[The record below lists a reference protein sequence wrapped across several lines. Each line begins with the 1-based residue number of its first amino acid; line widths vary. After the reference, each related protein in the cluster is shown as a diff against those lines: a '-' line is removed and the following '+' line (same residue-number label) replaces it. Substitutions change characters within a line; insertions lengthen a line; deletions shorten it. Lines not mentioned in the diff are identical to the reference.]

1 MRKFTLLFAFLL
13 SLIGVAQ
20 AQTVITDLNS
30 LSNGKVY
37 TLTGERGTLLTFDGA
52 TMLYGTFA
60 GDKEGVAYDASD
72 PYQQFAI
79 VKADNGKMYLYS
91 VGAKKFVNQSGNTN
105 PLSSSP
111 NQMLEVV
118 QASAPSGNNMWLLKV
133 NNNMINFSRGH
144 NNAGMCA
151 NYNSEDP
158 GNRFTITEVDGVV
171 FADQTAVESVINEY
185 EAWKS
190 ASASWTA
197 TTMPTI
203 STDDA
208 PVYYSIKNLRSGK
221 YAHLTTL
228 GSRLQQLTLQ
238 TEAGGVWYLVS
249 AGEPVTNDGDVTA
262 TPVYIKNA
270 ATDLAITNPTAAG
283 FSETGTVFYIIPC
296 SNEGVDGFAIST
308 ATVLSGTSDSWHN
321 NGNVDVVYWGG
332 NAAASVW
339 AFCPTAPGHV
349 AEAAAG
355 EADLFARDFSTTKNA
370 AIAEAQATGTL
381 AYYACSAENI
391 NACLATINAQEVTS
405 YASLVTAKEN
415 IATALSTLR
424 GTERI
429 KPLQGGETII
439 LENRNKPNSFLTSN
453 AAEATATAEATLVNW
468 GSTKDVKSLWTVV
481 AVGDGTFKLCNALS
495 GKYIQHQ
502 ANDVQL
508 KLTTA
513 GEATAYEF
521 TNQDL
526 HYILLGAADSDT
538 KGYYKYINWR
548 GSNVI
553 SNWGDANDKGNQWQ
567 VLQPSQDLLDELASL
582 QTPIETLKTN
592 AIAQLESKIEAFES
606 ENEALHF
613 YNVSADA
620 ITACENAIKAEIQN
634 VTTHA
639 ALEVIKNGMDAAIAQ
654 LWNSADNRVNPVTA
668 GVKVKFRNKA
678 VAENYMTVDA
688 DGATTSATVT
698 SASIWTLVAGESD
711 AYYLYNPLNNTYL
724 KHATANGGQAAMVS
738 DKAEASLYQV
748 TPSGKHVLIGLAAND
763 PYAAETDRD
772 YVHCNDPEVYVTR
785 FTEDSD
791 RSLWTVTKVSD
802 DDATALETEIQTILT
817 ERYNAAYAEVNN
829 MVEGFRVLDFYRPE
843 AAIAAY
849 DEAVKNL
856 TAPTTFDELDAAIA
870 TLLAAKTAFE
880 AAVNEA
886 VTNGT
891 LSPVITNGVQVKLLN
906 RGYSTRYMSSTDN
919 KTVSAI
925 EEQTSETIWQFV
937 ENDEKTGFYL
947 FNPLMNLY
955 VKHPTGGGITAAT
968 LVADRAEASLYT
980 VTPEDFLVKLAAE
993 GYSGT
998 EEYLNLNGWQGNFN
1012 VVRWEANGVANNAAS
1027 YWALKNV
1034 TEAEL
1039 TQLAADIKTEA
1050 AAQLEEYKDAKR
1062 ALVEQYEALTN
1073 YGVAEAAVTAFETA
1087 LAGITT
1093 EEYANLA
1100 DKKAAV
1106 DAAFATLEAT
1116 RATTNPLVAE
1126 QRVTFKNVANPTL
1139 FMTAAA
1145 AGVDA
1150 IEQNYLENYWTLKA
1164 ATDGFYLYNEAA
1176 QKYVLHPAAN
1186 GSQAKLV
1193 STADSASVYSIEP
1206 TEMSVFLR
1214 AVAYKDTTDCLHY
1227 GSEHYVTRWY
1237 DDMDASKWGFEV
1249 VSAEQF
1255 QALLAHDLDSC
1266 KQLALLR
1273 IGVAAKS
1280 AFYAPTAAAISTAQT
1295 SVEAVNTTTV
1305 ATLADFK
1312 AAMASINAAMTTMY
1326 TDGLNNGASPQGS
1339 DKLLRLRNKLYPTHF
1354 LGFGEDGLYHY
1365 ETVETGGN
1373 VMPVDDDVDP
1383 GMTSGE
1389 VDILHSTESTIW
1401 NLETPTGS
1409 VPDERMYLKNVMIQ
1423 SYAEH
1428 QYYDNWHVKLALK
1441 QAEAH
1446 PEIIELVGVVRD
1458 ADNNMSIK
1466 YEDMS
1471 FAESGEKCFLVYT
1484 TEGTSSTNNALFA
1497 AQNGTIVNGAR
1508 TSDASMWAIAEA
1520 TDIECANMG
1529 DYSVF
1534 AYHQYVFAPTINMA
1548 KQYYCETTE
1557 SVEDEEG
1564 NTSTVTTVVD
1574 YIDGAKAGYYHYA
1587 GGIKDGEGNEITDIE
1602 DFQTYYWTC
1611 LKQAI
1616 DLDAASEAGVHK
1628 PAEAMN
1634 IVNLLNENMA
1644 ALVLNR
1650 PNSDGFFRIRC
1661 VHNNHYLQSDDLN
1674 KDGRLDL
1681 SEDNTGIASIFYF
1694 DALDG
1699 EGNDGKGSLVSY
1711 KEGYYFTQGSGTN
1724 GHSGIYVC
1732 LQPIGKMGDVL
1743 TLDVP
1748 ANKEFGSYNISSD
1761 NTQNQNGRRYLFGAA
1776 GNKTD
1781 GYYPD
1786 NGSDATQVN
1795 VANDL
1800 GGNTGYNWVLE
1811 RVEELPLT
1819 INSYGYST
1827 FYAPVALNVPEGVE
1841 AFICTGVDE
1850 QSELTLQSLDVI
1862 PAGTAVILKA
1872 EELAGQEVYF
1882 TEPNN
1887 TPMPLAEG
1895 ENYLHGGIYKTW
1907 RTPECQNKNPEMTSA
1922 TGVNH
1927 NLPYLEENVTDKVY
1941 TLSNKNGKVAMYQ
1954 YAGNKFTHFRS
1965 FLKLPEAINVA
1976 LASTLDFGEIIEGP
1990 TAIEEAPAIS
2000 LEDAIIYDLSGRRVA
2015 EPGKGV
2021 YIVNG
2026 KKVYFK

>member
-13 SLIGVAQ
+13 SLIGVTQ

-60 GDKEGVAYDASD
+60 GDKQGVAYDASD

-79 VKADNGKMYLYS
+79 LKSEMGDLYLYN
-91 VGAKKFVNQSGNTN
+91 VGLKKFINQ
-105 PLSSSP
+105 
-111 NQMLEVV
+111 
-118 QASAPSGNNMWLLKV
+118 GNNCYSLSTYPSHKFEATNASNQDGDYDWLVKV
-133 NNNMINFSRGH
+133 NGQMINLSGSDGGH
-144 NNAGMCA
+144 NTGVNVG
-151 NYNSEDP
+151 YSTEDP
-158 GNRFTITEVDGVV
+158 GNRFAITEVGTLD
-171 FADQTAVESVINEY
+171 DAVKEEVEALIN
-185 EAWKS
+185 WK
-190 ASASWTA
+190 A
-197 TTMPTI
+197 TTLPTL
-203 STDDA
+203 STDA
-208 PVYYSIKNLRSGK
+208 EPVYYSIKNLRSNK
-221 YAHLTTL
+221 YAAHQYTGSRLVQTADEANAGALWYFVYASSSVPEGTTL
-228 GSRLQQLTLQ
+228 G
-238 TEAGGVWYLVS
+238 EGVL
-249 AGEPVTNDGDVTA
+249 
-262 TPVYIKNA
+262 PVYIKNMATGMRIKSADA
-270 ATDLAITNPTAAG
+270 ATYGDDARIWYLIPHTATHTGYVITAGTEVSNWTSWNDAGSTVCHYLGNDAGSIWAFVPTLSAVVNTAKDGVPALITN
-283 FSETGTVFYIIPC
+283 E
-296 SNEGVDGFAIST
+296 
-308 ATVLSGTSDSWHN
+308 LSAVQKS
-321 NGNVDVVYWGG
+321 
-332 NAAASVW
+332 
-339 AFCPTAPGHV
+339 
-349 AEAAAG
+349 
-355 EADLFARDFSTTKNA
+355 
-370 AIAEAQATGTL
+370 AIAEAEALGARPYYSYSTDDVNTCKNTIINGIAVTTYAEFLTAKTTIAEALTTL
-381 AYYACSAENI
+381 KACT
-391 NACLATINAQEVTS
+391 TINPIAGSEYVKIRNYNASSCYMKVKTTETTNEETSEVTTTRTVFDETS
-405 YASLVTAKEN
+405 VGEESIWTFLAKSDN
-415 IATALSTLR
+415 TGFYLYNPLTALYVKHT
-424 GTERI
+424 
-429 KPLQGGETII
+429 GGG
-439 LENRNKPNSFLTSN
+439 NV
-453 AAEATATAEATLVNW
+453 ALV
-468 GSTKDVKSLWTVV
+468 S
-481 AVGDGTFKLCNALS
+481 
-495 GKYIQHQ
+495 
-502 ANDVQL
+502 
-508 KLTTA
+508 
-513 GEATAYEF
+513 
-521 TNQDL
+521 
-526 HYILLGAADSDT
+526 
-538 KGYYKYINWR
+538 
-548 GSNVI
+548 
-553 SNWGDANDKGNQWQ
+553 
-567 VLQPSQDLLDELASL
+567 SQDEASVYSITPEKNYVKIHVGTGNRDYLHHQQDGNVVCWSSDAASSWWYIEKPTDAEIEALNTLL
-582 QTPIETLKTN
+582 TPLDTL
-592 AIAQLESKIEAFES
+592 KIEA
-606 ENEALHF
+606 
-613 YNVSADA
+613 
-620 ITACENAIKAEIQN
+620 ITAANARVDEIEASDDALDFYTYDDGKIAELRTIISDMIN
-634 VTTHA
+634 GATTHA
-639 ALEVIKNGMDAAIAQ
+639 KLTEVQVSLNALFDDFVIYEG
-654 LWNSADNRVNPVTA
+654 NRTNPLTA
-668 GVKVKFRNKA
+668 GVKVRFRNKA

-772 YVHCNDPEVYVTR
+772 YVHCNDPKVYVTR
-785 FTEDSD
+785 YTEDSD

-817 ERYNAAYAEVNN
+817 ERYSAAYAEVNN

-955 VKHPTGGGITAAT
+955 VKHPTGGGTTAAT

-1139 FMTAAA
+1139 FMTATA

-1280 AFYAPTAAAISTAQT
+1280 AFYAPTADAISVAQT
-1295 SVEAVNTTTV
+1295 SVEAVDAAAV

-1326 TDGLNNGASPQGS
+1326 SDGLNNGASPQGS
-1339 DKLLRLRNKLYPTHF
+1339 NKLLRLRNKLYPTHF

-1458 ADNNMSIK
+1458 TDNNMSIK

-1611 LKQAI
+1611 LKRAI
-1616 DLDAASEAGVHK
+1616 DLDAASDAGAHN
-1628 PAEAMN
+1628 PAEAMD
-1634 IVNLLNENMA
+1634 IVNILNENMA

-1650 PNSDGFFRIRC
+1650 PNRDGFFRIRC

-1776 GNKTD
+1776 GDKTD

-1795 VANDL
+1795 IASDL
-1800 GGNTGYNWVLE
+1800 KGNTGYNWVLE

-1872 EELAGQEVYF
+1872 EGLAGQEVYF

>member
-20 AQTVITDLNS
+20 AQTVITDLGS
-30 LSNGKVY
+30 LSNDKVY
-37 TLTGERGTLLTFDGA
+37 ILSGDKGTLQVNDDATAIIRAADLTKA
-52 TMLYGTFA
+52 
-60 GDKEGVAYDASD
+60 EN
-72 PYQQFAI
+72 QQFAI
-79 VKADNGKMYLYS
+79 LKSIAGTYHLYS
-91 VGAKKFVNQSGNTN
+91 VSAQKIVSRLELKPFTSSSDFLASAVTLVPHAPDGVASGKFVIKSGNDLYNINGENNLVVNGWNTHDAGN
-105 PLSSSP
+105 GFQIEEVGDLGELSADLRNSLEISTSTTEQPTYYAIKNKRANNYASAELSSDSRMRLAALQP
-111 NQMLEVV
+111 ESFFYFTD
-118 QASAPSGNNMWLLKV
+118 ASAAAEGTIPEGGKAVYIHNVATNKVLAGHAKNPWGDAGTIYYIVPAAKV
-133 NNNMINFSRGH
+133 NTSNTTG
-144 NNAGMCA
+144 
-151 NYNSEDP
+151 YV
-158 GNRFTITEVDGVV
+158 IT
-171 FADQTAVESVINEY
+171 
-185 EAWKS
+185 KS
-190 ASASWTA
+190 
-197 TTMPTI
+197 
-203 STDDA
+203 
-208 PVYYSIKNLRSGK
+208 L
-221 YAHLTTL
+221 
-228 GSRLQQLTLQ
+228 
-238 TEAGGVWYLVS
+238 
-249 AGEPVTNDGDVTA
+249 
-262 TPVYIKNA
+262 
-270 ATDLAITNPTAAG
+270 TDLGGGSSWNNFQGKGAQVDSWNADDEGSIWSFEYKTAADL
-283 FSETGTVFYIIPC
+283 V
-296 SNEGVDGFAIST
+296 
-308 ATVLSGTSDSWHN
+308 ATIDAVL
-321 NGNVDVVYWGG
+321 
-332 NAAASVW
+332 
-339 AFCPTAPGHV
+339 P
-349 AEAAAG
+349 EAKA
-355 EADLFARDFSTTKNA
+355 T
-370 AIAEAQATGTL
+370 AIAEADIEKNR
-381 AYYACSAENI
+381 AYYSVSEEAYNECVSAINSLTATNCSEY
-391 NACLATINAQEVTS
+391 LA
-405 YASLVTAKEN
+405 AKEN
-415 IATALSTLR
+415 MQTALAKLKVS
-424 GTERI
+424 ERVN
-429 KPLQGGETII
+429 PLQGGEIVII
-439 LENRNKPNSFLTSN
+439 HSRKNAQRYITTD
-453 AAEATATAEATLVNW
+453 AAEETAEAEVSLVK
-468 GSTKDVKSLWTVV
+468 GKATVDTRSLWTVV
-481 AVGDGTFKLCNALS
+481 AVENGKFKLCNALS

-502 ANDVQL
+502 GDNN
-508 KLTTA
+508 LTLVNA
-513 GEATAYEF
+513 ENATAYAFINKE
-521 TNQDL
+521 N
-526 HYILLGAADSDT
+526 HWILIDAGDVDNRHVNIRDWQGAEGVAGWTDETDQ
-538 KGYYKYINWR
+538 
-548 GSNVI
+548 
-553 SNWGDANDKGNQWQ
+553 GNHWQ
-567 VLQPSQDLLDELASL
+567 VLQPSQELLNELASL
-582 QTPIETLKTN
+582 QTPIEELKAAAKEEINNKTLEGIN
-592 AIAQLESKIEAFES
+592 ADVEFYTITEEAF
-606 ENEALHF
+606 NACKTEAL
-613 YNVSADA
+613 ALIGA
-620 ITACENAIKAEIQN
+620 A
-634 VTTHA
+634 TTHA
-639 ALEVIKNGMDAAIAQ
+639 ELEVAKVQAQ
-654 LWNSADNRVNPVTA
+654 QLFDNLWTATDNRANALTA
-668 GVKVKFRNKA
+668 GTKVKFLNKG
-678 VAENYMTVDA
+678 VNTHYMTTDA
-688 DGATTSATVT
+688 NGVNAAAATS
-698 SASIWTLVAGESD
+698 SASIWTLVEDGDDATAG
-711 AYYLYNPLNNTYL
+711 YYLYNPLNHTYV
-724 KHATANGGQAAMVS
+724 KHPDTNGKQAALVADKGQATLYEVVSNGKFVNIAMVVETA
-738 DKAEASLYQV
+738 D
-748 TPSGKHVLIGLAAND
+748 PAAMN
-763 PYAAETDRD
+763 
-772 YVHCNDPEVYVTR
+772 YVHYAEENVVSR
-785 FTEDSD
+785 FNATHD
-791 RSLWTVTKVSD
+791 RSLWTVTSATD
-802 DDATALETEIQTILT
+802 DEISQLNTEIQTNITTQL
-817 ERYNAAYAEVNN
+817 NAAVAAANAV
-829 MVEGFRVLDFYRPE
+829 VEPYKALEFYKPQ
-843 AAIAAY
+843 AAITTYDDAIAAAKDGVDTY
-849 DEAVKNL
+849 DELAQALAAVASAK
-856 TAPTTFDELDAAIA
+856 ATFEVAIA
-870 TLLAAKTAFE
+870 ADDVVLANPVANGTRVKFINRENSNFWITSDGQTLGGKLESELETTSAAVLELVESEDAEKPGFYLYHPLSNKYVKHPAGNETIATMVDKADADVYTITPVAAGLFVNIGKGTGGSDYLHGVTRDGVYKVFQWDATTPASHWTVQTISTEDLDEDIAACVGAQFDAYKQLAADTVAMYQGLTYYTASE
-880 AAVNEA
+880 AALAAYNEA
-886 VTNGT
+886 VNGITVPTDYASLSAAQAAVSSALQTFKAAERANPLTADMHVKFVNKANPALWMNTNAGGVTAEQVDGLQTVWT
-891 LSPVITNGVQVKLLN
+891 LKANN
-906 RGYSTRYMSSTDN
+906 
-919 KTVSAI
+919 
-925 EEQTSETIWQFV
+925 
-937 ENDEKTGFYL
+937 ENTGFYL
-947 FNPLMNLY
+947 LNELEGKY
-955 VKHPTGGGITAAT
+955 VKHPEANGNQAT
-968 LVADRAEASLYT
+968 LVDDMAEASLYRIQ
-980 VTPEDFLVKLAAE
+980 P
-993 GYSGT
+993 
-998 EEYLNLNGWQGNFN
+998 NGFHIN
-1012 VVRWEANGVANNAAS
+1012 
-1027 YWALKNV
+1027 
-1034 TEAEL
+1034 
-1039 TQLAADIKTEA
+1039 
-1050 AAQLEEYKDAKR
+1050 
-1062 ALVEQYEALTN
+1062 
-1073 YGVAEAAVTAFETA
+1073 
-1087 LAGITT
+1087 
-1093 EEYANLA
+1093 
-1100 DKKAAV
+1100 
-1106 DAAFATLEAT
+1106 
-1116 RATTNPLVAE
+1116 LVAE
-1126 QRVTFKNVANPTL
+1126 
-1139 FMTAAA
+1139 
-1145 AGVDA
+1145 VDA
-1150 IEQNYLENYWTLKA
+1150 EEN
-1164 ATDGFYLYNEAA
+1164 
-1176 QKYVLHPAAN
+1176 
-1186 GSQAKLV
+1186 S
-1193 STADSASVYSIEP
+1193 
-1206 TEMSVFLR
+1206 
-1214 AVAYKDTTDCLHY
+1214 LHY
-1227 GSEHYVTRWY
+1227 GAERYVTRWVANH
-1237 DDMDASKWGFEV
+1237 DASLWNFEV

-1255 QALLAHDLDSC
+1255 QALLVHDLDSC

-1295 SVEAVNTTTV
+1295 SVEAVDAAAV

-1326 TDGLNNGASPQGS
+1326 SDGLNNGASPQGS

-1428 QYYDNWHVKLALK
+1428 QYYDNWHVKLVLK

-1508 TSDASMWAIAEA
+1508 TSDASMWVIAEA

-1534 AYHQYVFAPTINMA
+1534 AYHQYVFAPIINMA

-1557 SVEDEEG
+1557 TVEDEEG

-1634 IVNLLNENMA
+1634 IVNILNENMA

-1650 PNSDGFFRIRC
+1650 PNRDGFFRIRC

-1699 EGNDGKGSLVSY
+1699 EGNEGKGSLVSY
-1711 KEGYYFTQGSGTN
+1711 KEGYYFTQGRGTD

-1872 EELAGQEVYF
+1872 EGLAGQEVYF

-1990 TAIEEAPAIS
+1990 TAIEEVPAIS

>member
-20 AQTVITDLNS
+20 AQTVITDLGS
-30 LSNGKVY
+30 LSNDKVY
-37 TLTGERGTLLTFDGA
+37 ILS
-52 TMLYGTFA
+52 A
-60 GDKEGVAYDASD
+60 GDKGTLQVNDDATAIVRAAELTKAEN
-72 PYQQFAI
+72 QQFAI
-79 VKADNGKMYLYS
+79 LKSIAGTYHLYS
-91 VGAKKFVNQSGNTN
+91 VSAQKIVSRLELKPFTGSSDFLASAVTLVPHAPNGEASGKFVIKSGNDLYNINGENNLVVNGWNTHDAGN
-105 PLSSSP
+105 GFQIEEVGDLGELSADM
-111 NQMLEVV
+111 QKH
-118 QASAPSGNNMWLLKV
+118 LK
-133 NNNMINFSRGH
+133 
-144 NNAGMCA
+144 
-151 NYNSEDP
+151 
-158 GNRFTITEVDGVV
+158 
-171 FADQTAVESVINEY
+171 
-185 EAWKS
+185 
-190 ASASWTA
+190 
-197 TTMPTI
+197 I
-203 STDDA
+203 STSTA
-208 PVYYSIKNLRSGK
+208 EQPVYYAIKNTRANK
-221 YAHLTTL
+221 YASAEL
-228 GSRLQQLTLQ
+228 SSENRMRLVTLQ
-238 TEAGGVWYLVS
+238 PESFFYFTDASAAAKGEIPEGGK
-249 AGEPVTNDGDVTA
+249 A
-262 TPVYIKNA
+262 VYIHNVATNKVLAGHTQNPWGDDGMVYYIVPA
-270 ATDLAITNPTAAG
+270 AKVNTSNTTGYVITKSLTDLGGGSSWNNFQGQGAQVDSWNADDEGSIWSFEYKTAADL
-283 FSETGTVFYIIPC
+283 V
-296 SNEGVDGFAIST
+296 
-308 ATVLSGTSDSWHN
+308 ATIEAVL
-321 NGNVDVVYWGG
+321 
-332 NAAASVW
+332 
-339 AFCPTAPGHV
+339 P
-349 AEAAAG
+349 EAKA
-355 EADLFARDFSTTKNA
+355 T
-370 AIAEAQATGTL
+370 AIAEADIEKNR
-381 AYYACSAENI
+381 AYYSVSEEAYNECVSAIYSLTATNCSEY
-391 NACLATINAQEVTS
+391 LA
-405 YASLVTAKEN
+405 AKEN
-415 IATALSTLR
+415 MQTALAKLKVS
-424 GTERI
+424 ERVN
-429 KPLQGGETII
+429 PLQGGEIVII
-439 LENRNKPNSFLTSN
+439 HNRKNAQRYITTD
-453 AAEATATAEATLVNW
+453 AAEEKAEAEVSLVK
-468 GSTKDVKSLWTVV
+468 GKATVDTRSLWTVV
-481 AVGDGTFKLCNALS
+481 AVENGKFKLCNALS

-502 ANDVQL
+502 GDNN
-508 KLTTA
+508 LTLVNA
-513 GEATAYEF
+513 EDATAYAFINKE
-521 TNQDL
+521 N
-526 HYILLGAADSDT
+526 HWILIDAGDVDNRHVNIRDWQGAEDVAGWTDE
-538 KGYYKYINWR
+538 
-548 GSNVI
+548 
-553 SNWGDANDKGNQWQ
+553 NDQGNHWEIIAPTAEQ
-567 VLQPSQDLLDELASL
+567 LARLVEL
-582 QTPIETLKTN
+582 QTPIETLK
-592 AIAQLESKIEAFES
+592 AEAVKQLENKIEAFKN
-606 ENEALHF
+606 ENNALDF
-613 YNVSADA
+613 YNVSAEA
-620 ITACENAIKAEIQN
+620 ITVCENAIKAEIQN

-678 VAENYMTVDA
+678 INKYMVAEAAGVNTA
-688 DGATTSATVT
+688 DNAT
-698 SASIWTLVAGESD
+698 SASVWTLVDDDD
-711 AYYLYNPLNNTYL
+711 ANTVGYYLYNPLNHTYV
-724 KHATANGGQAAMVS
+724 KHAADNGQQATLVA
-738 DKAEASLYQV
+738 DKAQATLYEV
-748 TPSGKHVLIGLAAND
+748 IPTGAYVFIR
-763 PYAAETDRD
+763 ETVENNYNED
-772 YVHCNDPEVYVTR
+772 YLHADTRTNFVTR
-785 FTEDSD
+785 WLASDD
-791 RSLWTVTKVSD
+791 RSLWTVTSATEVENSQLASD
-802 DDATALETEIQTILT
+802 IQTNITPQL
-817 ERYNAAYAEVNN
+817 NAALDAANEV
-829 MVEGFRVLDFYRPE
+829 VAPYKPLEFYRPTQAIDAYEAVIATITGVDTYDELAQALAAVASAKAAFE
-843 AAIAAY
+843 AAIAA
-849 DEAVKNL
+849 DDVVLANPVANGTRVKFINRENSNFWITSDGQTLGGKLESELETTSAAVLELVESEDAEKPGFYLYHPL
-856 TAPTTFDELDAAIA
+856 TNKYVKHPAGNETIA
-870 TLLAAKTAFE
+870 TMVDKADADVYTITPVAAGLFVNIGKGTGGSDYLHGVTRNGVYKVFQWDATTPASHWTVQTISTEDLDEDIAACVGAQFDAYKQLAADTVAMYQGLTYYTASE
-880 AAVNEA
+880 AALAAYNEA
-886 VTNGT
+886 VNGITVPTDYASLHAAQAAVSSALQTFKAAERANPLTADMHVKFVNKANPALWMNTNAGGVTAEQVDGLQTVWT
-891 LSPVITNGVQVKLLN
+891 LKANN
-906 RGYSTRYMSSTDN
+906 
-919 KTVSAI
+919 
-925 EEQTSETIWQFV
+925 
-937 ENDEKTGFYL
+937 ENTGFYL
-947 FNPLMNLY
+947 LNELEGKY
-955 VKHPTGGGITAAT
+955 VKHPEANGNQAT
-968 LVADRAEASLYT
+968 LVDDMAEASLYRIQ
-980 VTPEDFLVKLAAE
+980 PNGFHINLVADVAAE
-993 GYSGT
+993 
-998 EEYLNLNGWQGNFN
+998 
-1012 VVRWEANGVANNAAS
+1012 
-1027 YWALKNV
+1027 
-1034 TEAEL
+1034 
-1039 TQLAADIKTEA
+1039 
-1050 AAQLEEYKDAKR
+1050 
-1062 ALVEQYEALTN
+1062 
-1073 YGVAEAAVTAFETA
+1073 
-1087 LAGITT
+1087 
-1093 EEYANLA
+1093 
-1100 DKKAAV
+1100 
-1106 DAAFATLEAT
+1106 
-1116 RATTNPLVAE
+1116 
-1126 QRVTFKNVANPTL
+1126 
-1139 FMTAAA
+1139 
-1145 AGVDA
+1145 
-1150 IEQNYLENYWTLKA
+1150 EN
-1164 ATDGFYLYNEAA
+1164 
-1176 QKYVLHPAAN
+1176 
-1186 GSQAKLV
+1186 S
-1193 STADSASVYSIEP
+1193 
-1206 TEMSVFLR
+1206 
-1214 AVAYKDTTDCLHY
+1214 LHY
-1227 GSEHYVTRWY
+1227 GAERYVTRWVANH
-1237 DDMDASKWGFEV
+1237 DASLWNFEV

-1255 QALLAHDLDSC
+1255 QALLAHDMDSC

-1280 AFYAPTAAAISTAQT
+1280 AFYAPTADAISVAQT
-1295 SVEAVNTTTV
+1295 SVEAVDAAAV

-1326 TDGLNNGASPQGS
+1326 SDGLNNGASPQGS
-1339 DKLLRLRNKLYPTHF
+1339 NKLLRLRNKLYPTHF

-1458 ADNNMSIK
+1458 TDNNMSIK

-1497 AQNGTIVNGAR
+1497 AQNGIIVNGVR

-1557 SVEDEEG
+1557 TVEDEEG
-1564 NTSTVTTVVD
+1564 NTSTITNVVD

-1602 DFQTYYWTC
+1602 EFQTYYWTC

-1616 DLDAASEAGVHK
+1616 DLDAASEAGVHN
-1628 PAEAMN
+1628 PAEAMD
-1634 IVNLLNENMA
+1634 IVNILNENMA

-1650 PNSDGFFRIRC
+1650 PNRDGFFRIRC

>member
-20 AQTVITDLNS
+20 AQTVITDLGS
-30 LSNGKVY
+30 LSNDKVY
-37 TLTGERGTLLTFDGA
+37 ILS
-52 TMLYGTFA
+52 A
-60 GDKEGVAYDASD
+60 GDKGTLQVNDDATAIVRAAELTKAEN
-72 PYQQFAI
+72 QQFAI
-79 VKADNGKMYLYS
+79 LKSIAGTYHLYS
-91 VGAKKFVNQSGNTN
+91 VSAQKFVSRLELKPFTGYSDFLASAVTLVPHAPNGEASGKFVIKSGNDLYNINGVNNLVVNGWNTHDAGN
-105 PLSSSP
+105 GFQIEEVGDLGELSADLRNSLEISTSTTEQPTYYAIKNKRANNYASAELSSGSRMRLVTLQP
-111 NQMLEVV
+111 ESFFYFTD
-118 QASAPSGNNMWLLKV
+118 ASAAAEGTIPEGGKAVYIHNVATNKVLAGHTQNPWGDAGTVYYIVPAAKV
-133 NNNMINFSRGH
+133 NTSNTTG
-144 NNAGMCA
+144 
-151 NYNSEDP
+151 YV
-158 GNRFTITEVDGVV
+158 IT
-171 FADQTAVESVINEY
+171 
-185 EAWKS
+185 KS
-190 ASASWTA
+190 
-197 TTMPTI
+197 
-203 STDDA
+203 
-208 PVYYSIKNLRSGK
+208 L
-221 YAHLTTL
+221 
-228 GSRLQQLTLQ
+228 
-238 TEAGGVWYLVS
+238 
-249 AGEPVTNDGDVTA
+249 
-262 TPVYIKNA
+262 
-270 ATDLAITNPTAAG
+270 TDLGGGSSWNNFQGQGAQVDSWNADDEGSIWSFEYKTAADL
-283 FSETGTVFYIIPC
+283 V
-296 SNEGVDGFAIST
+296 
-308 ATVLSGTSDSWHN
+308 ATIEAVL
-321 NGNVDVVYWGG
+321 
-332 NAAASVW
+332 
-339 AFCPTAPGHV
+339 P
-349 AEAAAG
+349 EAKA
-355 EADLFARDFSTTKNA
+355 T
-370 AIAEAQATGTL
+370 AIAEADIEKNR
-381 AYYACSAENI
+381 AYYSVSEVAYNECVSAINSLTATNCSEY
-391 NACLATINAQEVTS
+391 LA
-405 YASLVTAKEN
+405 AKEN
-415 IATALSTLR
+415 MQTALAELKGSTR
-424 GTERI
+424 VN
-429 KPLQGGETII
+429 PLQDGEIVII
-439 LENRNKPNSFLTSN
+439 HNRKNAQRYITTD
-453 AAEATATAEATLVNW
+453 AAEEKAEAEVSLVK
-468 GSTKDVKSLWTVV
+468 GKATVDTRSLWTVV
-481 AVGDGTFKLCNALS
+481 AVENGKFKLCNALS

-502 ANDVQL
+502 GDNN
-508 KLTTA
+508 LTLVNA
-513 GEATAYEF
+513 EDATAYAFINKE
-521 TNQDL
+521 N
-526 HYILLGAADSDT
+526 HWILMDAGDVGNRHVNIRDWQGAEGVAGWTDE
-538 KGYYKYINWR
+538 
-548 GSNVI
+548 
-553 SNWGDANDKGNQWQ
+553 NDQGNHWEIIAPTAEQ
-567 VLQPSQDLLDELASL
+567 LARLVEL
-582 QTPIETLKTN
+582 QTPIETLK
-592 AIAQLESKIEAFES
+592 AEAVKQLENKIEAFKN
-606 ENEALHF
+606 ENNALDF
-613 YNVSADA
+613 YNVSAEA
-620 ITACENAIKAEIQN
+620 ITVCENAIKAEIQN

-678 VAENYMTVDA
+678 INKYMVAEAAGVNTA
-688 DGATTSATVT
+688 DNAT
-698 SASIWTLVAGESD
+698 SASVWTLVDDDD
-711 AYYLYNPLNNTYL
+711 ANTVGYYLYNPLNHTYV
-724 KHATANGGQAAMVS
+724 KHAADNGQQATLVADKAQATLYEVIPTGAYVFIRETVENNYNEDYLHADTRTNFVTRWLASDDRSLWAVTSATEAENSQLASDIQTNITPQLNAALAAANEVVAPYKLLEFYRPTQAIDAYEAVIATITGVDTYDELAQALAAVASAKAAFEAAIAADDVVLANPVVNGTRVKFINRENSNFWITSDGQTLGGKLESELETTSAAVLELVESEDAEKPGFYLYHPLTNKYVKHPAGNETIATMVDKADADVYTITPVAAGLFVNIGKGTGGSDYLHGVTRNGVYKVFQWDATTPASHWTVQTISTEDLDEDIAACVGAQFDAYKQLAADTVAMYQGLTYYTASEAALAAYNEAVNGITVPTDYASLHAAQAAVSSALQTFKAAERANPLTADMHVKFVNKANPALWMNTNAGGVTAEQVDGLQTVWTLKANNENTGFYLLNELEGKYVKHPEANGNQATLVDDM
-738 DKAEASLYQV
+738 AEASLY
-748 TPSGKHVLIGLAAND
+748 
-763 PYAAETDRD
+763 R
-772 YVHCNDPEVYVTR
+772 
-785 FTEDSD
+785 
-791 RSLWTVTKVSD
+791 
-802 DDATALETEIQTILT
+802 IQP
-817 ERYNAAYAEVNN
+817 N
-829 MVEGFRVLDFYRPE
+829 GFH
-843 AAIAAY
+843 I
-849 DEAVKNL
+849 N
-856 TAPTTFDELDAAIA
+856 
-870 TLLAAKTAFE
+870 
-880 AAVNEA
+880 
-886 VTNGT
+886 
-891 LSPVITNGVQVKLLN
+891 
-906 RGYSTRYMSSTDN
+906 
-919 KTVSAI
+919 
-925 EEQTSETIWQFV
+925 
-937 ENDEKTGFYL
+937 
-947 FNPLMNLY
+947 
-955 VKHPTGGGITAAT
+955 
-968 LVADRAEASLYT
+968 LVAD
-980 VTPEDFLVKLAAE
+980 
-993 GYSGT
+993 
-998 EEYLNLNGWQGNFN
+998 
-1012 VVRWEANGVANNAAS
+1012 
-1027 YWALKNV
+1027 
-1034 TEAEL
+1034 
-1039 TQLAADIKTEA
+1039 
-1050 AAQLEEYKDAKR
+1050 
-1062 ALVEQYEALTN
+1062 
-1073 YGVAEAAVTAFETA
+1073 
-1087 LAGITT
+1087 
-1093 EEYANLA
+1093 
-1100 DKKAAV
+1100 V
-1106 DAAFATLEAT
+1106 DAE
-1116 RATTNPLVAE
+1116 
-1126 QRVTFKNVANPTL
+1126 
-1139 FMTAAA
+1139 
-1145 AGVDA
+1145 
-1150 IEQNYLENYWTLKA
+1150 EN
-1164 ATDGFYLYNEAA
+1164 
-1176 QKYVLHPAAN
+1176 
-1186 GSQAKLV
+1186 S
-1193 STADSASVYSIEP
+1193 
-1206 TEMSVFLR
+1206 
-1214 AVAYKDTTDCLHY
+1214 LHY
-1227 GSEHYVTRWY
+1227 GAERYVTRWVANH
-1237 DDMDASKWGFEV
+1237 DASLWNFEV

-1255 QALLAHDLDSC
+1255 QALLAHDMDSC

-1326 TDGLNNGASPQGS
+1326 SDGLNNGASPQGS
-1339 DKLLRLRNKLYPTHF
+1339 NKLLRLRNKLYPTHF

-1428 QYYDNWHVKLALK
+1428 QYYDNWHVKLVLK
-1441 QAEAH
+1441 QAESH

-1557 SVEDEEG
+1557 TVEDEEG

-1602 DFQTYYWTC
+1602 EFQTYYWTC

-1634 IVNLLNENMA
+1634 IVNILNENMA

-1650 PNSDGFFRIRC
+1650 PNRDGFFRIRC

-1872 EELAGQEVYF
+1872 EGLAGQEVYF

-1922 TGVNH
+1922 TGENY
-1927 NLPYLEENVTDKVY
+1927 NLPYLEEKVTDKVY

-1965 FLKLPEAINVA
+1965 FLKLPEAINVS

>member
-13 SLIGVAQ
+13 SLIGVTQ
-20 AQTVITDLNS
+20 AQTVITDLGS
-30 LSNGKVY
+30 LSNDKVY
-37 TLTGERGTLLTFDGA
+37 ILS
-52 TMLYGTFA
+52 A
-60 GDKEGVAYDASD
+60 GDKGTLQVNDDATAIVRAAD
-72 PYQQFAI
+72 LTKAENQQFAI
-79 VKADNGKMYLYS
+79 LKSIAGTYHLYS
-91 VGAKKFVNQSGNTN
+91 VSAQKFVSRLELKPFTGFSDFLASAVTLVPHAPDGEASGKFVIKSGDALYNINGENNLVVNGWNTHDAGN
-105 PLSSSP
+105 GFQIEEVGDLGELSADLRNSLEISTSTTEQPTYYAIKNKRANNYASAELSSENRMRLAALQPESFFYFTD
-111 NQMLEVV
+111 
-118 QASAPSGNNMWLLKV
+118 ASAAAEGTIPEGGKAVYIHNVATNKVLAGHAQNPWGDAGTIYYIVPAAKV
-133 NNNMINFSRGH
+133 NTSNTTG
-144 NNAGMCA
+144 
-151 NYNSEDP
+151 YV
-158 GNRFTITEVDGVV
+158 IT
-171 FADQTAVESVINEY
+171 
-185 EAWKS
+185 KS
-190 ASASWTA
+190 
-197 TTMPTI
+197 
-203 STDDA
+203 
-208 PVYYSIKNLRSGK
+208 L
-221 YAHLTTL
+221 
-228 GSRLQQLTLQ
+228 
-238 TEAGGVWYLVS
+238 
-249 AGEPVTNDGDVTA
+249 
-262 TPVYIKNA
+262 
-270 ATDLAITNPTAAG
+270 TDLGGGSSWNNFQGKGAQVDSWNADDEGSIWSFEYKTAADL
-283 FSETGTVFYIIPC
+283 V
-296 SNEGVDGFAIST
+296 
-308 ATVLSGTSDSWHN
+308 ATIDAVL
-321 NGNVDVVYWGG
+321 
-332 NAAASVW
+332 
-339 AFCPTAPGHV
+339 P
-349 AEAAAG
+349 EAKA
-355 EADLFARDFSTTKNA
+355 T
-370 AIAEAQATGTL
+370 AIAEADIEKNR
-381 AYYACSAENI
+381 AYYSVSEEAYNECVSAINSLTATNCSEY
-391 NACLATINAQEVTS
+391 LA
-405 YASLVTAKEN
+405 AKEN
-415 IATALSTLR
+415 MQTALAKLKVS
-424 GTERI
+424 ERVN
-429 KPLQGGETII
+429 PLQGGEIVII
-439 LENRNKPNSFLTSN
+439 HSRKNAQRYITTD
-453 AAEATATAEATLVNW
+453 AAEETAEAEVSLVK
-468 GSTKDVKSLWTVV
+468 GKATVDTRSLWTVV
-481 AVGDGTFKLCNALS
+481 AVENGKFKLCNALS

-502 ANDVQL
+502 GDNN
-508 KLTTA
+508 LTLVNA
-513 GEATAYEF
+513 ENATAYAFINKE
-521 TNQDL
+521 N
-526 HYILLGAADSDT
+526 HWILIDAGDVGNRHVNIRDWQGAEGVAGWTDETDQ
-538 KGYYKYINWR
+538 
-548 GSNVI
+548 
-553 SNWGDANDKGNQWQ
+553 GNHWEIIAPTAEQ
-567 VLQPSQDLLDELASL
+567 LARLEEL
-582 QTPIETLKTN
+582 QTDIATLK
-592 AIAQLESKIEAFES
+592 AEAVKQLENKIEAFKN
-606 ENEALHF
+606 ENNALDF
-613 YNVSADA
+613 YNVSAEA
-620 ITACENAIKAEIQN
+620 ITVCENAIKAEIQN

-724 KHATANGGQAAMVS
+724 KHATANDGQAAMVS

-785 FTEDSD
+785 YTEDSD
-791 RSLWTVTKVSD
+791 RSLWAVTKVSD

-817 ERYNAAYAEVNN
+817 ERYSAAYAEVNN

-955 VKHPTGGGITAAT
+955 VKHPTGGGTTAAT

-1062 ALVEQYEALTN
+1062 ALVEQYKALTN

-1139 FMTAAA
+1139 FMTATA

-1214 AVAYKDTTDCLHY
+1214 AVTYKDTTDCLHY
-1227 GSEHYVTRWY
+1227 GSEHYVTRWN

-1280 AFYAPTAAAISTAQT
+1280 AFYAPTADAISAAQT
-1295 SVEAVNTTTV
+1295 SVEAVDAAAV

-1312 AAMASINAAMTTMY
+1312 VAMESINAAMTTMY

-1339 DKLLRLRNKLYPTHF
+1339 NKLLRLRNKLYPTHF

-1446 PEIIELVGVVRD
+1446 SEIIELVGVVRD

-1534 AYHQYVFAPTINMA
+1534 AYHQYVFVPTINMA

-1616 DLDAASEAGVHK
+1616 DLDAASEAGAHN
-1628 PAEAMN
+1628 PAEAMD
-1634 IVNLLNENMA
+1634 IVNILNENMA

-1650 PNSDGFFRIRC
+1650 PNRDGFFRIRC

-1711 KEGYYFTQGSGTN
+1711 KEGYYFTQGRGTD
-1724 GHSGIYVC
+1724 GYSGIYVC

-1743 TLDVP
+1743 TFDAP

-1786 NGSDATQVN
+1786 NGSDATEVN

-1895 ENYLHGGIYKTW
+1895 KNYLHGGIYKTW

-1927 NLPYLEENVTDKVY
+1927 NLPYLEEKVTDKVY

>member
-13 SLIGVAQ
+13 SLIGVTQ
-20 AQTVITDLNS
+20 AQTVITDLGS
-30 LSNGKVY
+30 LSNDKLYV
-37 TLTGERGTLLTFDGA
+37 LSTGRGTLQVND
-52 TMLYGTFA
+52 A
-60 GDKEGVAYDASD
+60 GDGLVAVETADNAN
-72 PYQQFAI
+72 PKQQFA
-79 VKADNGKMYLYS
+79 VLKYSSDSYYLYHPLTQKCVSAKLLGKPS
-91 VGAKKFVNQSGNTN
+91 VVKDAAAVTFVAHEPGGTASGKFVMKNGGNFYNMDNNRNLFVDGWSTHDD
-105 PLSSSP
+105 
-111 NQMLEVV
+111 
-118 QASAPSGNNMWLLKV
+118 GN
-133 NNNMINFSRGH
+133 G
-144 NNAGMCA
+144 
-151 NYNSEDP
+151 
-158 GNRFTITEVDGVV
+158 FTITEVGDFGDAEKV
-171 FADQTAVESVINEY
+171 
-185 EAWKS
+185 KS
-190 ASASWTA
+190 LLNWTA
-197 TTMPTI
+197 TTDPQLSTAI
-203 STDDA
+203 S
-208 PVYYSIKNLRSGK
+208 PICYVIENLRSNK
-221 YAHLTTL
+221 FAAHTLIGSALKQTTDITDAGAMWYFVDATDAVPDGVTL
-228 GSRLQQLTLQ
+228 G
-238 TEAGGVWYLVS
+238 EGVK
-249 AGEPVTNDGDVTA
+249 A
-262 TPVYIKNA
+262 VYIRNLFSNLGLQSAVA
-270 ATDLAITNPTAAG
+270 ATYADPGKIYYLIPHTVGDKSG
-283 FSETGTVFYIIPC
+283 FVISENTT
-296 SNEGVDGFAIST
+296 VDGWT
-308 ATVLSGTSDSWHN
+308 AWNEKNGTEVCNYSGNDAGSLWSFYPALSSVKTQAQSGIPALVDSN
-321 NGNVDVVYWGG
+321 LQ
-332 NAAASVW
+332 S
-339 AFCPTAPGHV
+339 F
-349 AEAAAG
+349 
-355 EADLFARDFSTTKNA
+355 KNS
-370 AIAEAQATGTL
+370 AIAEAEAEG
-381 AYYACSAENI
+381 ARPYYACSEEYI
-391 NACLATINAQEVTS
+391 EACKTTINSQTATTYEEC
-405 YASLVTAKEN
+405 VTAKTN
-415 IATALSTLR
+415 IANALSTLR

-429 KPLQGGETII
+429 KPLQGGEIVII
-439 LENRNKPNSFLTSN
+439 HNRKNAQRYITTD
-453 AAEATATAEATLVNW
+453 AAEETAAAEVSLVKGKATVDTR
-468 GSTKDVKSLWTVV
+468 SLWTVV
-481 AVGDGTFKLCNALS
+481 AVENGKFKLCNALS

-502 ANDVQL
+502 GDNN
-508 KLTTA
+508 LTLVNA
-513 GEATAYEF
+513 EDATAYAFINKE
-521 TNQDL
+521 N
-526 HYILLGAADSDT
+526 HWILIDAGDVGNRHVNIRDWEGAEGVAGWTDETDQ
-538 KGYYKYINWR
+538 
-548 GSNVI
+548 
-553 SNWGDANDKGNQWQ
+553 GNHWEIIAPTAEQ
-567 VLQPSQDLLDELASL
+567 LARLVEL
-582 QTPIETLKTN
+582 QTPIETLK
-592 AIAQLESKIEAFES
+592 AEAVKQLENKIEAFKN
-606 ENEALHF
+606 ENNALDF
-613 YNVSADA
+613 YNVSAEA
-620 ITACENAIKAEIQN
+620 ITVCENAIKAEIQN

-678 VAENYMTVDA
+678 INKYMVAEAAGVNTA
-688 DGATTSATVT
+688 DNAT
-698 SASIWTLVAGESD
+698 SASVWTLVDDDD
-711 AYYLYNPLNNTYL
+711 ANTVGYYLYNPLNHTYV
-724 KHATANGGQAAMVS
+724 KHAADNGQQATLVA
-738 DKAEASLYQV
+738 DKAQATLYEV
-748 TPSGKHVLIGLAAND
+748 IPTGAYVFIRETVENNYNEDYLHVDTRTNF
-763 PYAAETDRD
+763 
-772 YVHCNDPEVYVTR
+772 VTR
-785 FTEDSD
+785 WLASDD
-791 RSLWTVTKVSD
+791 RSLWTVTSATEVENSQLASD
-802 DDATALETEIQTILT
+802 IQTNITPQL
-817 ERYNAAYAEVNN
+817 NAALDAANEV
-829 MVEGFRVLDFYRPE
+829 VAPYKPLEFYRPTQAIDAYEAVIATITGVDTYDELAQALAAVASAKAAFE
-843 AAIAAY
+843 AAIAA
-849 DEAVKNL
+849 DDVVLANPVANGTRVKFINRENSNFWITSDGQTLGGKLESELETTSAAVLELVESEDAEKPGFYLYHPL
-856 TAPTTFDELDAAIA
+856 TNKYVKHPAGNETIA
-870 TLLAAKTAFE
+870 TMVDKADADVYTITPVAAGLFVNIGKGTGGSDYLHGVTRNGVYKVFQWDATTPASHWTVQTISTEDLDEDIAACVGAQFDAYKQLAADTVAMYQGLTYYTASE
-880 AAVNEA
+880 AALAAYNEA
-886 VTNGT
+886 VNGITVPTDYASLHAAQAAVSSALQTFKAAERANPLTADMHVKFVNKANPALWMNTNAGGVTAEQVDGLQTVWT
-891 LSPVITNGVQVKLLN
+891 LKANN
-906 RGYSTRYMSSTDN
+906 
-919 KTVSAI
+919 
-925 EEQTSETIWQFV
+925 
-937 ENDEKTGFYL
+937 ENTGFYL
-947 FNPLMNLY
+947 LNELEGKY
-955 VKHPTGGGITAAT
+955 VKHPEANGNQAT
-968 LVADRAEASLYT
+968 LVDDMAEASLYCIQ
-980 VTPEDFLVKLAAE
+980 PNGFHINLV
-993 GYSGT
+993 
-998 EEYLNLNGWQGNFN
+998 
-1012 VVRWEANGVANNAAS
+1012 
-1027 YWALKNV
+1027 
-1034 TEAEL
+1034 
-1039 TQLAADIKTEA
+1039 AD
-1050 AAQLEEYKDAKR
+1050 
-1062 ALVEQYEALTN
+1062 
-1073 YGVAEAAVTAFETA
+1073 
-1087 LAGITT
+1087 
-1093 EEYANLA
+1093 
-1100 DKKAAV
+1100 V
-1106 DAAFATLEAT
+1106 DAE
-1116 RATTNPLVAE
+1116 
-1126 QRVTFKNVANPTL
+1126 
-1139 FMTAAA
+1139 
-1145 AGVDA
+1145 
-1150 IEQNYLENYWTLKA
+1150 EN
-1164 ATDGFYLYNEAA
+1164 
-1176 QKYVLHPAAN
+1176 
-1186 GSQAKLV
+1186 S
-1193 STADSASVYSIEP
+1193 
-1206 TEMSVFLR
+1206 
-1214 AVAYKDTTDCLHY
+1214 LHY
-1227 GSEHYVTRWY
+1227 GAERYVTRWVANH
-1237 DDMDASKWGFEV
+1237 DASLWNFEV

-1280 AFYAPTAAAISTAQT
+1280 AFYAPTADAISVAQT
-1295 SVEAVNTTTV
+1295 SVEAVDAAAV

-1326 TDGLNNGASPQGS
+1326 SDGLNNGASPQGS
-1339 DKLLRLRNKLYPTHF
+1339 NKLLRLRNKLYPTHF

-1458 ADNNMSIK
+1458 TDNNMSIK

-1497 AQNGTIVNGAR
+1497 AQNGTIVNGVR
-1508 TSDASMWAIAEA
+1508 TSDASMWTIAEA

-1602 DFQTYYWTC
+1602 EFQTYYWTC

-1634 IVNLLNENMA
+1634 IVNILNENMA

-1650 PNSDGFFRIRC
+1650 PNRDGFFRIRC

-1872 EELAGQEVYF
+1872 EGFAGQEVYF

-1922 TGVNH
+1922 TGENH
-1927 NLPYLEENVTDKVY
+1927 NLPYLEEKVTDKVY

>member
-20 AQTVITDLNS
+20 AQTVITDLGS
-30 LSNGKVY
+30 LSNDKVY
-37 TLTGERGTLLTFDGA
+37 ILS
-52 TMLYGTFA
+52 A
-60 GDKEGVAYDASD
+60 GDKGTLQVNDDATAIVRAAELTKAEN
-72 PYQQFAI
+72 QQFAI
-79 VKADNGKMYLYS
+79 LKSIAGTYHLYS
-91 VGAKKFVNQSGNTN
+91 VSAQKFVSRLELKPFTGSSDFLASAVTLVPHAPNGEASGKFVIKSGDDLYNINGENNLVVNGWNTHDAGN
-105 PLSSSP
+105 GFQIEEVGDLGELSADLRNFLEISTSTTEQPTYYAIKNKRANKYASAELSSENRMRLVTLQPESFFYFTD
-111 NQMLEVV
+111 
-118 QASAPSGNNMWLLKV
+118 ASAAAKGEIPEGGKAVYIHNVATNKVLAGHTQNPWGDDGMVYYIVPAAKV
-133 NNNMINFSRGH
+133 NTSNTTG
-144 NNAGMCA
+144 
-151 NYNSEDP
+151 YV
-158 GNRFTITEVDGVV
+158 IT
-171 FADQTAVESVINEY
+171 
-185 EAWKS
+185 KS
-190 ASASWTA
+190 
-197 TTMPTI
+197 
-203 STDDA
+203 
-208 PVYYSIKNLRSGK
+208 L
-221 YAHLTTL
+221 
-228 GSRLQQLTLQ
+228 
-238 TEAGGVWYLVS
+238 
-249 AGEPVTNDGDVTA
+249 
-262 TPVYIKNA
+262 
-270 ATDLAITNPTAAG
+270 TDLGGGSSWNNFQGQGAQVDSWNADDEGSIWSFEYKTAADL
-283 FSETGTVFYIIPC
+283 V
-296 SNEGVDGFAIST
+296 
-308 ATVLSGTSDSWHN
+308 ATIEAVL
-321 NGNVDVVYWGG
+321 
-332 NAAASVW
+332 
-339 AFCPTAPGHV
+339 P
-349 AEAAAG
+349 EAKA
-355 EADLFARDFSTTKNA
+355 T
-370 AIAEAQATGTL
+370 AIAEADIEKNR
-381 AYYACSAENI
+381 AYYSVSEEAYNECVSAINSLTATNCSEY
-391 NACLATINAQEVTS
+391 LA
-405 YASLVTAKEN
+405 AKEN
-415 IATALSTLR
+415 MQTALAKLKVSTR
-424 GTERI
+424 VN
-429 KPLQGGETII
+429 PLQGGEIVII
-439 LENRNKPNSFLTSN
+439 HNRKNAQRYITTD
-453 AAEATATAEATLVNW
+453 AAEEKAEAEVSLVK
-468 GSTKDVKSLWTVV
+468 GKATVDTRSLWTVV
-481 AVGDGTFKLCNALS
+481 AVENGKFKLCNALS

-502 ANDVQL
+502 GDNN
-508 KLTTA
+508 LTLVNA
-513 GEATAYEF
+513 EDATAYAFINKE
-521 TNQDL
+521 N
-526 HYILLGAADSDT
+526 HWILIDAGDVGNRHVNIRDWQGAEDVAGWTDE
-538 KGYYKYINWR
+538 
-548 GSNVI
+548 
-553 SNWGDANDKGNQWQ
+553 NDQGNHWEIIAPTAEQ
-567 VLQPSQDLLDELASL
+567 LARLVEL
-582 QTPIETLKTN
+582 QTPIETLK
-592 AIAQLESKIEAFES
+592 AEAVKQLENKIEAFKN
-606 ENEALHF
+606 ENNALDF
-613 YNVSADA
+613 YNVSAEA
-620 ITACENAIKAEIQN
+620 ITVCENAIKAEIQN

-678 VAENYMTVDA
+678 INKYMVAEAAGVNTA
-688 DGATTSATVT
+688 DNAT
-698 SASIWTLVAGESD
+698 SASVWTLVDDDD
-711 AYYLYNPLNNTYL
+711 ANTVGYYLYNPLNHTYV
-724 KHATANGGQAAMVS
+724 KHAADNGQQATLVADKAQATLYEVIPTGAYVFIRETVENNYNEDYLHADTRTNFVTRWLASDDRSLWAVTSATEAENSQLASDIQTNITPQLNAALAAANEVVAPYKLLEFYRPTQAIDAYEAVIATITGVDTYDELAQALAAVASAKAAFEAAIAADDVVLANPVANGTRVKFINRENSNFWITSDGQTLGGKLESELETTSAAVLELVESEDAEKPGFYLYHPLTNKYVKHPAGNETIATMVDKADADVYTITPVAAGLFVNIGKGTGGSDYLHGVTRNGVYKVFQWDATTPASHWTVQTISTEDLDEDIAACVGAQFDAYKQLAADTVAMYQGLTYYTASEAALAAYNEAVNGITVPTDYASLHAAQAAVS
-738 DKAEASLYQV
+738 SALQTFKAAERANPLTADMHVKFVNKANPALWMNTNAGGVTAEQVDGLQTVWTLKANNENTGFYLLNELEGKYVKHPEANGNQATLVDDMAEASLY
-748 TPSGKHVLIGLAAND
+748 
-763 PYAAETDRD
+763 R
-772 YVHCNDPEVYVTR
+772 
-785 FTEDSD
+785 
-791 RSLWTVTKVSD
+791 
-802 DDATALETEIQTILT
+802 IQP
-817 ERYNAAYAEVNN
+817 N
-829 MVEGFRVLDFYRPE
+829 GFH
-843 AAIAAY
+843 I
-849 DEAVKNL
+849 N
-856 TAPTTFDELDAAIA
+856 
-870 TLLAAKTAFE
+870 
-880 AAVNEA
+880 
-886 VTNGT
+886 
-891 LSPVITNGVQVKLLN
+891 
-906 RGYSTRYMSSTDN
+906 
-919 KTVSAI
+919 
-925 EEQTSETIWQFV
+925 
-937 ENDEKTGFYL
+937 
-947 FNPLMNLY
+947 
-955 VKHPTGGGITAAT
+955 
-968 LVADRAEASLYT
+968 LVAD
-980 VTPEDFLVKLAAE
+980 VAAE
-993 GYSGT
+993 
-998 EEYLNLNGWQGNFN
+998 
-1012 VVRWEANGVANNAAS
+1012 
-1027 YWALKNV
+1027 
-1034 TEAEL
+1034 
-1039 TQLAADIKTEA
+1039 
-1050 AAQLEEYKDAKR
+1050 
-1062 ALVEQYEALTN
+1062 
-1073 YGVAEAAVTAFETA
+1073 
-1087 LAGITT
+1087 
-1093 EEYANLA
+1093 
-1100 DKKAAV
+1100 
-1106 DAAFATLEAT
+1106 
-1116 RATTNPLVAE
+1116 
-1126 QRVTFKNVANPTL
+1126 
-1139 FMTAAA
+1139 
-1145 AGVDA
+1145 
-1150 IEQNYLENYWTLKA
+1150 EN
-1164 ATDGFYLYNEAA
+1164 
-1176 QKYVLHPAAN
+1176 
-1186 GSQAKLV
+1186 S
-1193 STADSASVYSIEP
+1193 
-1206 TEMSVFLR
+1206 
-1214 AVAYKDTTDCLHY
+1214 LHY
-1227 GSEHYVTRWY
+1227 GAERYVTRWVANH
-1237 DDMDASKWGFEV
+1237 DASLWNFEV

-1326 TDGLNNGASPQGS
+1326 SDGLNNGASPQGS
-1339 DKLLRLRNKLYPTHF
+1339 NKLLRLRNKLYPTHF

-1508 TSDASMWAIAEA
+1508 TSDASMWTIAEA

-1557 SVEDEEG
+1557 TVEDEEG

-1616 DLDAASEAGVHK
+1616 DLDATSEAGVHK

-1634 IVNLLNENMA
+1634 IVNILNENMA

-1650 PNSDGFFRIRC
+1650 PNRDGFFRIRC

-1699 EGNDGKGSLVSY
+1699 EGNEGKGSLVSY

-1872 EELAGQEVYF
+1872 EGLAGQEVYF

>member
-20 AQTVITDLNS
+20 AQTVITDLGS
-30 LSNGKVY
+30 LSNDKVY
-37 TLTGERGTLLTFDGA
+37 ILS
-52 TMLYGTFA
+52 A
-60 GDKEGVAYDASD
+60 GDKGTLQVNDDATAIVRAAELTKAEN
-72 PYQQFAI
+72 QQFAI
-79 VKADNGKMYLYS
+79 LKSIAGTYHLYS
-91 VGAKKFVNQSGNTN
+91 VSAQKFVSRLELKPFTGSSDFLASAVTLVPHAPNGEASGKFVIKSGNDLYNINGENNLVVNGWNTHDAGN
-105 PLSSSP
+105 GFQIEEVGDLGELSADLRNFLEISTSTTEQPTYYAIKNKRANNYASAELSSENRMRLAALQPESFFYFTD
-111 NQMLEVV
+111 
-118 QASAPSGNNMWLLKV
+118 ASAAAEGTIPEGGKAVYIHNVATNKVLAGHAQNPWGDAGTIYYIVPAAKV
-133 NNNMINFSRGH
+133 NTSNTTG
-144 NNAGMCA
+144 
-151 NYNSEDP
+151 YV
-158 GNRFTITEVDGVV
+158 IT
-171 FADQTAVESVINEY
+171 
-185 EAWKS
+185 KS
-190 ASASWTA
+190 
-197 TTMPTI
+197 
-203 STDDA
+203 
-208 PVYYSIKNLRSGK
+208 L
-221 YAHLTTL
+221 
-228 GSRLQQLTLQ
+228 
-238 TEAGGVWYLVS
+238 
-249 AGEPVTNDGDVTA
+249 
-262 TPVYIKNA
+262 
-270 ATDLAITNPTAAG
+270 TDLGGGSSWNNFQGQGAQVDSWNADDEGSIWSFEYKTAADL
-283 FSETGTVFYIIPC
+283 V
-296 SNEGVDGFAIST
+296 
-308 ATVLSGTSDSWHN
+308 ATI
-321 NGNVDVVYWGG
+321 
-332 NAAASVW
+332 
-339 AFCPTAPGHV
+339 
-349 AEAAAG
+349 EAMLP
-355 EADLFARDFSTTKNA
+355 EAKAT
-370 AIAEAQATGTL
+370 AIAEADIEKNR
-381 AYYACSAENI
+381 AYYSVSEVAYNECVSAINSLTATNCSEY
-391 NACLATINAQEVTS
+391 LA
-405 YASLVTAKEN
+405 AKEN
-415 IATALSTLR
+415 MQTALAELKGSTR
-424 GTERI
+424 VN
-429 KPLQGGETII
+429 PLQDGEIVII
-439 LENRNKPNSFLTSN
+439 HNRKNAQRYITTD
-453 AAEATATAEATLVNW
+453 AAEEKAEAEVSLVK
-468 GSTKDVKSLWTVV
+468 GKATVDTRSLWTVV
-481 AVGDGTFKLCNALS
+481 AVENGKFKLCNALS

-502 ANDVQL
+502 GDNN
-508 KLTTA
+508 LTLVNA
-513 GEATAYEF
+513 ENATAYAFINKE
-521 TNQDL
+521 N
-526 HYILLGAADSDT
+526 HWILIDAGDVDNRHVNIRDWEGAEGVAGWTDE
-538 KGYYKYINWR
+538 
-548 GSNVI
+548 
-553 SNWGDANDKGNQWQ
+553 NDQGNHWQ
-567 VLQPSQDLLDELASL
+567 VLQPSQELLNKLASL
-582 QTPIETLKTN
+582 QTPIDELKAAAQEEINSKTLEGIN
-592 AIAQLESKIEAFES
+592 AGVEFYTITEEAF
-606 ENEALHF
+606 NACKTEAL
-613 YNVSADA
+613 ALIGA
-620 ITACENAIKAEIQN
+620 A
-634 VTTHA
+634 TTHA
-639 ALEVIKNGMDAAIAQ
+639 ELAVAKVQAQ
-654 LWNSADNRVNPVTA
+654 QLFDNLWTATDNRANALTA
-668 GVKVKFRNKA
+668 GTKVKFLNKK
-678 VAENYMTVDA
+678 VNTNYMTTDA
-688 DGATTSATVT
+688 NGATTSSEVT
-698 SASIWTLVAGESD
+698 TASVWELVANDEATG
-711 AYYLYNPLNNTYL
+711 YYLYNNLLGKYL
-724 KHATANGGQAAMVS
+724 KHAVRDGGQATLVA
-738 DKAEASLYQV
+738 KTEATLYKVQPKGAYV
-748 TPSGKHVLIGLAAND
+748 VMGEVEPGSNHS
-763 PYAAETDRD
+763 
-772 YVHCNDPEVYVTR
+772 YVHCNNGTPFVTR
-785 FTEDSD
+785 WSDDDD
-791 RSLWTVTKVSD
+791 RSLWTVTS
-802 DDATALETEIQTILT
+802 ATAEELTQLNTEIQTNITTQL
-817 ERYNAAYAEVNN
+817 NAALAAANEV
-829 MVEGFRVLDFYRPE
+829 VAPYKPLEFYRPTQAIDAYEAVIATITGVDTYDELAQALAAVASAKAAFE
-843 AAIAAY
+843 AAIAA
-849 DEAVKNL
+849 DDVVLANPVANGTRVKFINRENSNFWITSDGQTLGGKLESELETTSAAVLELVESEDAEKPGFYLYHPL
-856 TAPTTFDELDAAIA
+856 TNKYVKHPAGNETIA
-870 TLLAAKTAFE
+870 TMVDKADADVYTITPVAAGLFVNIGKGTGGSDYLHGVTRDGVYKVFQWDAMTPASHWTVQTISTEDLDEDIAVCVGAQFDAYKQLAADTVAMYQGLTYYTASE
-880 AAVNEA
+880 AALAAYNEA
-886 VTNGT
+886 VNGITVPTDYASLSAAQAAVSSALQTFKAAERANPLTADMHVKFVNKANPALWMNTNARGVTAEQVHGLQTVWT
-891 LSPVITNGVQVKLLN
+891 LKANN
-906 RGYSTRYMSSTDN
+906 
-919 KTVSAI
+919 
-925 EEQTSETIWQFV
+925 
-937 ENDEKTGFYL
+937 ENTGFYL
-947 FNPLMNLY
+947 LNELEGKY
-955 VKHPTGGGITAAT
+955 VKHPEANGNQAT
-968 LVADRAEASLYT
+968 LVDDMAEASLYRIQ
-980 VTPEDFLVKLAAE
+980 PNGFHINLV
-993 GYSGT
+993 
-998 EEYLNLNGWQGNFN
+998 
-1012 VVRWEANGVANNAAS
+1012 
-1027 YWALKNV
+1027 
-1034 TEAEL
+1034 
-1039 TQLAADIKTEA
+1039 AD
-1050 AAQLEEYKDAKR
+1050 
-1062 ALVEQYEALTN
+1062 
-1073 YGVAEAAVTAFETA
+1073 
-1087 LAGITT
+1087 
-1093 EEYANLA
+1093 
-1100 DKKAAV
+1100 V
-1106 DAAFATLEAT
+1106 DAE
-1116 RATTNPLVAE
+1116 
-1126 QRVTFKNVANPTL
+1126 
-1139 FMTAAA
+1139 
-1145 AGVDA
+1145 
-1150 IEQNYLENYWTLKA
+1150 EN
-1164 ATDGFYLYNEAA
+1164 
-1176 QKYVLHPAAN
+1176 
-1186 GSQAKLV
+1186 S
-1193 STADSASVYSIEP
+1193 
-1206 TEMSVFLR
+1206 
-1214 AVAYKDTTDCLHY
+1214 LHY
-1227 GSEHYVTRWY
+1227 GAERYVTRWGANH
-1237 DDMDASKWGFEV
+1237 DASLWNFEV

-1255 QALLAHDLDSC
+1255 QALLAHDMDSC

-1280 AFYAPTAAAISTAQT
+1280 AFYAPTADAISAAQT
-1295 SVEAVNTTTV
+1295 SVEAVDAAAV

-1326 TDGLNNGASPQGS
+1326 SDGLNNGASPKGS
-1339 DKLLRLRNKLYPTHF
+1339 NKLLRLRNKLYPTHF

-1611 LKQAI
+1611 LKRAI
-1616 DLDAASEAGVHK
+1616 DLDAASEAGAYN
-1628 PAEAMN
+1628 PAEAMD
-1634 IVNLLNENMA
+1634 IVNILNESMA

-1699 EGNDGKGSLVSY
+1699 EGNEGKGSLVSY
-1711 KEGYYFTQGSGTN
+1711 KEGYYFTQGRGTD
-1724 GHSGIYVC
+1724 GYSGIYVC

-1743 TLDVP
+1743 TFDVP

-1872 EELAGQEVYF
+1872 EGLAGQEVYF

-1927 NLPYLEENVTDKVY
+1927 NLPYLEEEVTDKVY